1 MNDDTTHPRTTAP
14 PTARTIDLSL
24 PQLIGG
30 SVAAATAAA
39 LSTRLGVV
47 GTIVGAGFASLVSAV
62 VTATVAGWLRR
73 AGDLTVRREPTRL
86 RSLVVGAAGVALVAV
101 AFGAGVDLLTSD
113 LPSDTFASRFLAEL
127 GLDRT

>member
-1 MNDDTTHPRTTAP
+1 MTEDTTPTAARTP
-14 PTARTIDLSL
+14 ARTIDLSF

-62 VTATVAGWLRR
+62 VAATLAAWLRR

-86 RSLVVGAAGVALVAV
+86 RSLAVGAAAVALVAV
-101 AFGAGVDLLTSD
+101 AFNAGVDLLLSD

-127 GLDRT
+127 GLDGA

>member
-1 MNDDTTHPRTTAP
+1 MNDDTHPRTTAP
-14 PTARTIDLSL
+14 PTARTIDLSF

-62 VTATVAGWLRR
+62 VAATLAGWLRR
-73 AGDLTVRREPTRL
+73 AGDLTVRREPTPL
-86 RSLVVGAAGVALVAV
+86 RSLVVGAAAVALVAL
-101 AFGAGVDLLTSD
+101 AFSAGVDLLTSD
-113 LPSDTFASRFLAEL
+113 LPSDAFASRFLAEL

>member
-1 MNDDTTHPRTTAP
+1 MNDDTTHPRTP
-14 PTARTIDLSL
+14 ARNIDLSV

-62 VTATVAGWLRR
+62 VAATLAGWLRR

-86 RSLVVGAAGVALVAV
+86 RSLVVGAAALALVAG
-101 AFGAGVDLLTSD
+101 AFSAGVDLLMSD
-113 LPSDTFASRFLAEL
+113 LPSDAFASRFLAA
-127 GLDRT
+127 